1 MYHPQRSYTPYTHG
15 LPPVFSSTT
24 MSNGSSSDP
33 GSPYEPFNNWEVTNN
48 HSINLLTNNH
58 SIITI

>member
-1 MYHPQRSYTPYTHG
+1 MYHPQGSYTPYTHG

-33 GSPYEPFNNWEVTNN
+33 GSPYEPFNNWEV
-48 HSINLLTNNH
+48 
-58 SIITI
+58 IIQLIY